1 MSVKELP
8 SVMVDAIVEND
19 KLPLVKRKKDSFKGS
34 LSFPGCKVDIGEK
47 VEEAITR
54 ELREVTR
61 LDVEL
66 TDILGV

>member
-1 MSVKELP
+1 MSVKESP

-47 VEEAITR
+47 VEEAIT
-54 ELREVTR
+54 
-61 LDVEL
+61 
-66 TDILGV
+66 

>member
-1 MSVKELP
+1 MSVKESL
-8 SVMVDAIVEND
+8 SVMVDVIVEND
-19 KLPLVKRKKDSFKGS
+19 KLPLVKRKKIHLKG

-54 ELREVTR
+54 EVREVMR

-66 TDILGV
+66 IHILGV

>member
-1 MSVKELP
+1 
-8 SVMVDAIVEND
+8 MVDVIVEND